1 MANWWATEDIDN
13 VKKIGRWYFQNLAA
27 ISEYFTFKCEIVEQV
42 LSKGPNVNA
51 VDKDG
56 LTALGIACKEGYTD
70 IALKLLNAGKSYSKS
85 KFNLEFQYFF

>member
-1 MANWWATEDIDN
+1 MSIFKTRWDIFWN
-13 VKKIGRWYFQNLAA
+13 FVAFSQYLN
-27 ISEYFTFKCEIVEQV
+27 FKCEIVEQV

-70 IALKLLNAGKSYSKS
+70 IALKLLNAGESYSNS
-85 KFNLEFQYFF
+85 KFNLKFQSFLPR

>member
-1 MANWWATEDIDN
+1 MAFSE
-13 VKKIGRWYFQNLAA
+13 NLN
-27 ISEYFTFKCEIVEQV
+27 FKCEIVEQV

-70 IALKLLNAGKSYSKS
+70 IALKLLNAGKSYSNS
-85 KFNLEFQYFF
+85 KFNLKFQSFLK

>member
-1 MANWWATEDIDN
+1 MAFSQYLN
-13 VKKIGRWYFQNLAA
+13 
-27 ISEYFTFKCEIVEQV
+27 FKCEIVEQV

-70 IALKLLNAGKSYSKS
+70 IALKLLNAGESYL
-85 KFNLEFQYFF
+85 NVQWPMILTQI

>member
-1 MANWWATEDIDN
+1 MSIFKTR
-13 VKKIGRWYFQNLAA
+13 GYFSNFLAF
-27 ISEYFTFKCEIVEQV
+27 SEYLNFKCEIVEQV

-70 IALKLLNAGKSYSKS
+70 IALKLLNAGESYSNS
-85 KFNLEFQYFF
+85 KFN